1 MLLNTVNYGP
11 SIYDLL
17 LIDIET
23 VPQYQDY
30 LQLTEVWQS
39 LWCDKI
45 SKIMPENFSPEECY
59 LQRAGILAEFGKVI
73 CISTG
78 YFINDKDNELVLRV
92 KSIYGDDEKLLLE
105 SFKDLMDKM
114 YKHNKHFEFAGHN
127 IREFDIPYLCRRI
140 LINELQLPAPLQIHG
155 AKPWEVKMVDTLQ
168 WWKFGDYKNYIS
180 LNLLANVLN
189 VPTSKTDMD
198 GSMVQHVY
206 YKENNLPRIVEYCQR
221 DVVVV
226 ANVILRF
233 KNLPLLKEENITIVT

>member
-1 MLLNTVNYGP
+1 MLLNTLNNT
-11 SIYDLL
+11 SHIQDLL

-23 VPQYQDY
+23 VPQYQDFMA
-30 LQLTEVWQS
+30 LSDLWKN

-78 YFINDKDNELVLRV
+78 YFTSREDKELTLRV
-92 KSIYGDDEKLLLE
+92 KSIYGHDEKFLLQ
-105 SFKDLMDKM
+105 SFKDIITKL
-114 YKHNKHFEFAGHN
+114 YRHNKHFEFAGHN
-127 IREFDIPYLCRRI
+127 IREFDIPYLCRRM
-140 LINELQLPAPLQIHG
+140 LINGLEIPAPLQIHG
-155 AKPWEVKMVDTLQ
+155 AKPWEIKMVDTLQ

-180 LNLLANVLN
+180 LNLLATVLN

-198 GSMVQHVY
+198 GSMVQDVY
-206 YKENNLPRIVEYCQR
+206 YKQNDLPRIVEYCQR

-233 KNLPLLKEENITIVT
+233 KNLPLLKEENVTIVS

>member
-1 MLLNTVNYGP
+1 MLVNTVNSG
-11 SIYDLL
+11 SSVSDLL

-30 LQLTEVWQS
+30 MALS
-39 LWCDKI
+39 DLWKNLWWDKI

-78 YFINDKDNELVLRV
+78 YFTSREDKELTLRV
-92 KSIYGDDEKLLLE
+92 KSIYGHDEKFLLQ
-105 SFKDLMDKM
+105 SFKDIIAKL
-114 YKHNKHFEFAGHN
+114 YRHNKHFEFAGHN
-127 IREFDIPYLCRRI
+127 IREFDVPYLCRRM
-140 LINELQLPAPLQIHG
+140 LINGLEIPAPLQIHG
-155 AKPWEVKMVDTLQ
+155 AKPWEIKMVDTLQ

-180 LNLLANVLN
+180 LNLLATVLN

-198 GSMVQHVY
+198 GSMVQDVY
-206 YKENNLPRIVEYCQR
+206 YKQNDLPRIVEYCQR

-233 KNLPLLKEENITIVT
+233 KNLPLLKEENVTIVS

>member
-1 MLLNTVNYGP
+1 MLLNTINSGP
-11 SIYDLL
+11 AIYDLL

-23 VPQYQDY
+23 VPQYQDFAA
-30 LQLTEVWQS
+30 LSDLWKN

-45 SKIMPENFSPEECY
+45 SKIMPENFSPAECY

-78 YFINDKDNELVLRV
+78 YFTSNEDKELTLRI
-92 KSIYGDDEKLLLE
+92 KSIYGDDEKIILH
-105 SFKDLMDKM
+105 SFKELITKV

-127 IREFDIPYLCRRI
+127 IREFDIPYLCRRM
-140 LINELQLPAPLQIHG
+140 LINGLELPAPLQIQG
-155 AKPWEVKMVDTLQ
+155 ARPWEVKMVDTLQ

-180 LNLLANVLN
+180 LHLLANVLD
-189 VPTSKTDMD
+189 VHTSKTDMD
-198 GSMVQHVY
+198 GSMVQNVY

-233 KNLPLLKEENITIVT
+233 KNLPLLKEENITIVS

>member
-1 MLLNTVNYGP
+1 MLLNTINSGP
-11 SIYDLL
+11 PVYDLL
-17 LIDIET
+17 LVDIET

-30 LQLTEVWQS
+30 MALSDLWKS

-73 CISTG
+73 CISTA
-78 YFINDKDNELVLRV
+78 YFTNNEDKELTLRL
-92 KSIYGDDEKLLLE
+92 KSIYGDDEKFILQ
-105 SFKDLMDKM
+105 SFKDLITKF

-127 IREFDIPYLCRRI
+127 IREFDIPYLSRRM
-140 LINELQLPAPLQIHG
+140 LINGLELPAPLQIHG

-180 LNLLANVLN
+180 LHLLANVLN

-206 YKENNLPRIVEYCQR
+206 YKENDLPRIVEYCQR

-233 KNLPLLKEENITIVT
+233 RNLPLIKDENIVIVS